1 MGDRTNSR
9 TKNIDITWLVM
20 LAAVVVLAVWV
31 GFGLVARTLRP
42 FSDSPPIEPGTP
54 MPPIEMAGWLNL
66 PAGESFDPAGKI
78 VVVDLWATWCPPCR
92 AEMPRLAEVAKRY
105 RPLGV
110 EFVGLTSE
118 TERDLPVVREFI
130 ADTPGFDWPV
140 GYGAMDFWNALEIPG
155 VPTIIVFGRDG
166 RARWSAAGA
175 GQPGLEAALDEAL
188 AAKPRAAGR

>member
-1 MGDRTNSR
+1 MPDMSAR
-9 TKNIDITWLVM
+9 TKNIDTIWLVF

-31 GFGLVARTLRP
+31 GVGLVVRTLQP
-42 FSDSPPIEPGTP
+42 TSDSPPIKPGTP
-54 MPPIEMAGWLNL
+54 MPPMEMDGWLNL
-66 PAGESFDPAGKI
+66 PEGESFDPAGKI

-92 AEMPRLAEVAKRY
+92 VEMPRLAEVAKRY

-118 TERDLPVVREFI
+118 TEHDLPQMQEFI

-188 AAKPRAAGR
+188 AANSNAEG